1 MNNRWKINVKSM
13 ENRFQNDSNFGLK
26 LKPKYTQNT
35 PRLAI
40 KRPPRRSQ
48 LQEAIKKPPNWPSR
62 SLWERLGGLLGRLET
77 ILGANMTPTWLP
89 KRTPKRSKIKAKI
102 NPFLNASEN
111 RDFLDFGEFLKPKW
125 TQINPMLVPK
135 IEVNSERRFFK
146 KKLVFPM
153 EKQ

>member
-35 PRLAI
+35 PKLAI

-89 KRTPKRSKIKAKI
+89 KRTPKRSKFEAFFQSI
-102 NPFLNASEN
+102 FECLWRS
-111 RDFLDFGEFLKPKW
+111 EFLGFWWIFEAKMDASWPHVGPQNRSQLRKAIFW
-125 TQINPMLVPK
+125 KN
-135 IEVNSERRFFK
+135 
-146 KKLVFPM
+146 LVFPM